1 VRAALDAFAQR
12 GPGTARDRQF
22 VSVEILNPI
31 ELASTRGRVLGLAGS
46 FAPGFTRRLV
56 YDQTMKTLRHELNE
70 RGVVADV
77 HVHAIRRADTAAA
90 PYPTADTRTIV
101 VEPGRY
107 VDEVDRPV
115 TGPEDQPPV

>member
-1 VRAALDAFAQR
+1 
-12 GPGTARDRQF
+12 
-22 VSVEILNPI
+22 
-31 ELASTRGRVLGLAGS
+31 
-46 FAPGFTRRLV
+46 V